1 MCVGQRQPKPK
12 RNYSQE
18 MAMESPTVLCVDD
31 RPQVSELRKATLES
45 HGYSAKIASSGYTAV
60 KMLEETSVAAVLLEY
75 KLDGMDAEAV
85 ACHIKQRF
93 PNLPIILLSAY
104 SELPE
109 RILWLVDE
117 YVMKSELPEGLV
129 RIIERVTQSQRL
141 ALRSNEP
148 GQRSRAAA

>member
-1 MCVGQRQPKPK
+1 
-12 RNYSQE
+12 
-18 MAMESPTVLCVDD
+18 MESPTVLCIDD
-31 RPQVSELRKATLES
+31 RPQVLELRKATLES
-45 HGYSAKIASSGYTAV
+45 RGYCVKVASSGYTAV

-75 KLDGMDAEAV
+75 NLEGMDAEAV

-141 ALRSNEP
+141 ALRSNELC
-148 GQRSRAAA
+148 QRSGAAA

>member
-1 MCVGQRQPKPK
+1 
-12 RNYSQE
+12 
-18 MAMESPTVLCVDD
+18 MAIDSPIVLCIDD
-31 RPQVSELRKATLES
+31 RPQALEFRKATLES
-45 HGYSAKIASSGYTAV
+45 RGYCVKIASSGYTAV

-75 KLDGMDAEAV
+75 RQEGMDAEAV

-93 PNLPIILLSAY
+93 PSLPIILLSAY

-141 ALRSNEP
+141 ALRSNELC
-148 GQRSRAAA
+148 QRSGAAA